1 MKNEEIISLDGKIPL
16 ISNSSTDNGVM
27 GFSNLRANN
36 KGNTITCSDTT
47 VGADTMFYQQDD
59 FIGYSH
65 VQHLVPKFSPFNKYI
80 ASAIITACRVT
91 TSKKYDYGN
100 KFNREAMKKTK
111 IQLPTKNGE
120 IDFEFMENFVSEL
133 EVRHIA
139 ELETYLSVNGFKNYT
154 LSTDEE
160 KVLLDFEQG
169 NIEFSEFKIG
179 DVFEVNSSKKRFDAN
194 KVVIS
199 ESGNPYVVRTSLN
212 NGVRGYI
219 SEDEQYLNKGNTISF
234 GQDTATMFYQ
244 DKPYF
249 TGDKIKIIK
258 SKDSNFNKS
267 NALFFVTAMTKCF
280 SSFSWGGSSFNVRI
294 IKNQLVK
301 LPALNNKPNYELIET
316 LTSAIQKLV
325 IKDVVLYT
333 NSKIEAIRS
342 IENQKA

>member
-1 MKNEEIISLDGKIPL
+1 VLNAKNNIII
-16 ISNSSTDNGVM
+16 NRN
-27 GFSNLRANN
+27 
-36 KGNTITCSDTT
+36 
-47 VGADTMFYQQDD
+47 
-59 FIGYSH
+59 IG
-65 VQHLVPKFSPFNKYI
+65 LAI
-80 ASAIITACRVT
+80 ASALN
-91 TSKKYDYGN
+91 KKMYSFGYN
-100 KFNREAMKKTK
+100 NTVSATK
-111 IQLPTKNGE
+111 LEKIKIKMPTKGEE
-120 IDFEFMENFVSEL
+120 IDLDFIENYIGEL
-133 EVRHIA
+133 EEKQIQK
-139 ELETYLSVNGFKNYT
+139 LEAYLSVNGYKNYT
-154 LSTDEE
+154 LSTDEQ

-179 DVFEVNSSKKRFDAN
+179 DLFEVNSSKKRFDAN

-244 DKPYF
+244 EKPYF

-301 LPALNNKPNYELIET
+301 LPVLNNKPNYELIET

-333 NSKIEAIRS
+333 NSKIETIKS